1 MRKPIIIGN
10 WKMNT
15 TSEQGV
21 ALAQSICRNAQTNQ
35 NVDIVLCPPFT
46 SIPLIHTVIQNTP
59 IKLGAQNLNENPNG
73 AYTGEI
79 SAPMI
84 AEFAEYVI
92 VGHSERR
99 SIYGETN
106 EQVTAKVNA
115 AYNANLTPIVCIGED
130 AEEREQGRAERFVK
144 QQLRNSIGNPQN
156 LRNKQ
161 TIIAYEP
168 VWAIGTGNAATIEQI
183 KYMTE
188 AIREEVARM
197 DTAETAAQTRIIYGG
212 STNPN
217 NIHQIAQSKPIDG
230 VLVGSASLNNNDFIA
245 MIQSLTQ
252 HTENPLHQ

>member
-35 NVDIVLCPPFT
+35 TVDIVLCPPFT

-79 SAPMI
+79 SAAMI
-84 AEFAEYVI
+84 AEFAQYAI
-92 VGHSERR
+92 IGHSERR

-106 EQVTAKVNA
+106 EQIAAKVNA
-115 AYNANLTPIVCIGED
+115 ACNANLTPIICIGED
-130 AEEREQGRAERFVK
+130 AEERERGKAERFVK
-144 QQLRNSIGNPQN
+144 NQLRNSIGNPQN
-156 LRNKQ
+156 LRNKKN
-161 TIIAYEP
+161 IIAYEP

-183 KYMTE
+183 EYMVE
-188 AIREEVARM
+188 AIREEVARI

-212 STNPN
+212 STTPN
-217 NIHQIAQSKPIDG
+217 NIHQIAQSKSIDG
-230 VLVGSASLNNNDFIA
+230 ALVGGASLKHSDFIA

-252 HTENPLHQ
+252 YTENPLHR